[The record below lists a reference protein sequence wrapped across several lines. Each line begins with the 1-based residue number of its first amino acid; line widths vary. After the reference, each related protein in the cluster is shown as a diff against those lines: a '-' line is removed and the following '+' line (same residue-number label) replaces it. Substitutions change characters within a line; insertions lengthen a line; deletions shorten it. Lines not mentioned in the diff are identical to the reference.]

1 MSSDPAESTDENAQQ
16 HSEQPDTEVETDAA
30 SSPLTI
36 DLPDG
41 SASIAE
47 AIHTHREMLHNPSE
61 NGLAADE
68 DISHLSEAIGD
79 LSQQLQASQKS
90 RQEVDETVTELERT
104 VAHQQRQI
112 QELHAVVESLMEIL
126 GTSTAWESFERAA
139 EDSEHT
145 TE

>member
-1 MSSDPAESTDENAQQ
+1 MSSDPAESTDENARQ

-68 DISHLSEAIGD
+68 DISHLSEAVGD
-79 LSQQLQASQKS
+79 LSQKLQQSTKK
-90 RQEVDETVTELERT
+90 RQEADATVDELERT
-104 VAHQQRQI
+104 VSHQQRQI
-112 QELHAVVESLMEIL
+112 QELHAVVESLLDIL
-126 GTSTAWESFERAA
+126 GTSTQWDSFEAAA
-139 EDSEHT
+139 EETEQKSE
-145 TE
+145 